1 MEKISQLKGAPLLVD
16 TGDEEIDRMLKGY
29 IRVITGYNEEMV
41 YRVR

>member
-1 MEKISQLKGAPLLVD
+1 MEKISQLKGVPLLVD
-16 TGDEEIDRMLKGY
+16 TGDEEIDRMLTGY